1 MIMNLIQDR
10 IAGLEGNMGI
20 SFINLESGQKFFCGN
35 CDVFPASGTVKL
47 MTLIACFKAFEEH
60 KMERNSVHVLRK
72 KEIVLPKGE
81 PSYGILQFF
90 EEGLK
95 LTMIDLCRI
104 MIVVADNQACNILI
118 EKLGMEYINQTFN
131 EFGYS
136 NMCVNRKIFE
146 YDMISKG
153 KNNTISIK
161 EMANILERMYK
172 GQIVSPAASEEML
185 KLMEKH
191 QRSNI
196 LPYLFNENAR
206 IAHQTGY
213 DMDAIIDGGILYFDT
228 PFVLSMAASQ
238 TDVRKAQA
246 VMRDITQ
253 ICYEETQRKRLAE
266 FSYSNRKK

>member
-1 MIMNLIQDR
+1 MIMNSIQDR

-20 SFINLESGQKFFCGN
+20 SFINLQSNQKFFCGN

-60 KMERNSVHVLRK
+60 KVERNSVHVLRK
-72 KEIVLPKGE
+72 RDIILPACE
-81 PSYGILQFF
+81 PSYGILQFL

-118 EKLGMEYINQTFN
+118 ERLGMDYINNTFE

-136 NMCVNRKIFE
+136 HMRVNRKIFD
-146 YDMISKG
+146 YNMIQKG
-153 KNNTISIK
+153 KDNTISIK
-161 EMANILERMYK
+161 EMATILERMYK
-172 GQIVSPAASEEML
+172 GQIVSAAASEEML

-196 LPYLFNENAR
+196 LPYLFKENAR

-213 DMDAIIDGGILYFDT
+213 DMNAIIDGGILYFDT
-228 PFVLSMAASQ
+228 PFVLAMAASQ
-238 TDVRKAQA
+238 TDIRKAQA

-253 ICYEETQRKRLAE
+253 ICYEETQRNYLSE
-266 FSYSNRKK
+266 FRYDK